1 VLQRLG
7 AVALPAADRHASL
20 RHVGPFA
27 FGDLGYFATEDELPQ
42 TYENHVTRLL
52 RIFTATRRTSQ
63 KKTRP
68 ASRLIT
74 VVRKA
79 FRDEKVLAQIGDSG
93 AISEHKIVPE
103 WPLPSRPSLRAN
115 LALKNSII
123 RVCEIVDLRLS
134 DDGPV
139 PASFFEGVVTLD
151 VAQREANAQQTVLAY
166 RAAGPT
172 ARIDD
177 ALGIARLH
185 ASRLVN
191 WDEKNEQEDFLHEW
205 INAAKVRS
213 VAFLS

>member
-1 VLQRLG
+1 V
-7 AVALPAADRHASL
+7 AVA
-20 RHVGPFA
+20 
-27 FGDLGYFATEDELPQ
+27 T
-42 TYENHVTRLL
+42 
-52 RIFTATRRTSQ
+52 
-63 KKTRP
+63 
-68 ASRLIT
+68 
-74 VVRKA
+74 
-79 FRDEKVLAQIGDSG
+79 
-93 AISEHKIVPE
+93 
-103 WPLPSRPSLRAN
+103 RPSLRAN

-166 RAAGPT
+166 RAAGPA

-185 ASRLVN
+185 ASCLVN

-205 INAAKVRS
+205 INAAK
-213 VAFLS
+213 